1 MGQLRRQLVMWGAI
15 ATTTAVLP
23 GLALADMA
31 SPDNG
36 GGRHGREDHSR
47 GDRDR
52 GDAKL
57 SVAGRA
63 FSKGDKDSYGLQIR
77 GRSGEKPTDAGGLV
91 RFGHRGEG
99 QMDGLVGEITCLSK
113 DSAGVVTATGT
124 IKRSGQRTKGDKDE
138 KGPGGAA
145 LPTSTSDDDAFLDE
159 IVPWDADEAAE
170 VVEVE
175 AADPTVPGAPS
186 APTAPGQDPNK
197 DKKDPNKDKKG
208 ERGRRGSGELAGK
221 DFAFTIDVAG
231 KPQKFSTPA
240 IGEKGTL
247 TACSGGGTPVE
258 VTRGKFR
265 AHEAGDKAGDDKAGD
280 KAGDDKAERGDS
292 RRGDRRDRDGDHRGG
307 RRGWWRR

>member
-23 GLALADMA
+23 GLALAEMV
-31 SPDNG
+31 SPEHG
-36 GGRHGREDHSR
+36 GGRHGRGDHSR

-63 FSKGDKDSYGLQIR
+63 VSKGAKDSYGLQIR
-77 GRSGEKPTDAGGLV
+77 GRSGEKPTAASGLV
-91 RFGHRGEG
+91 RFAHRGEG

-124 IKRSGQRTKGDKDE
+124 IKRSGKRAKGEK
-138 KGPGGAA
+138 KGPGAAA
-145 LPTSTSDDDAFLDE
+145 LPTSMSDDSFLDE

-175 AADPTVPGAPS
+175 AADPTVPGAPG

-208 ERGRRGSGELAGK
+208 ERGRRGGGELAGK
-221 DFAFTIDVAG
+221 DFAFTIDIPG
-231 KPQKFSTPA
+231 KPQKFSTPT

-247 TACSGGGTPVE
+247 VACSGGGTPVE

-265 AHEAGDKAGDDKAGD
+265 AHEAGADKADEAEKGD
-280 KAGDDKAERGDS
+280 KDGKHD
-292 RRGDRRDRDGDHRGG
+292 RGDRKG

>member
-31 SPDNG
+31 SPEHG
-36 GGRHGREDHSR
+36 GGRHGRGDHSR

-63 FSKGDKDSYGLQIR
+63 VSKGDKDSYGLQIR
-77 GRSGEKPTDAGGLV
+77 GRSGEKPTAASGLV
-91 RFGHRGEG
+91 RFAHRGEG
-99 QMDGLVGEITCLSK
+99 QMDGIVGEITCLSK

-124 IKRSGQRTKGDKDE
+124 IKRSGKRAKGDNK
-138 KGPGGAA
+138 KGPGAA
-145 LPTSTSDDDAFLDE
+145 GLPTSANTSDDDAFLDE

-175 AADPTVPGAPS
+175 AADPTVPGAPG
-186 APTAPGQDPNK
+186 APSAPGQDPNK

-208 ERGRRGSGELAGK
+208 ERGRRGGGELAGK
-221 DFAFTIDVAG
+221 DFAFTIDVPG
-231 KPQKFSTPA
+231 KPQKFSTPT

-247 TACSGGGTPVE
+247 AACSGGGTPVE

-265 AHEAGDKAGDDKAGD
+265 AHEAGE
-280 KAGDDKAERGDS
+280 KAEGGDG
-292 RRGDRRDRDGDHRGG
+292 RRGDRHGRDGDHRRG
-307 RRGWWRR
+307 RRGWHR